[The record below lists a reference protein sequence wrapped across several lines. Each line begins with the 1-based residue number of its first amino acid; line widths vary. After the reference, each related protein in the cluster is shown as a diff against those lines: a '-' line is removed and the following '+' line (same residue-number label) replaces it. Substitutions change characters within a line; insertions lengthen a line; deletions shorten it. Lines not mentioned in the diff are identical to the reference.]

1 VRALKYYISDTH
13 FEHNSIIN
21 FDQRPFG
28 SVAEM
33 RESMID
39 KWNEIVT
46 DEDEVYILGDF
57 CFSKRAENW
66 TNILKALK
74 GKKYLIK
81 GNHDILKNN
90 GWEEVKNYF
99 EGIYD
104 YLEVKDNGRL
114 VMLSHYPMLH
124 FKQDYLDNTY
134 MLYGHVHYTEE
145 YLSMAQ
151 AVVTTKKFLGKYYNA
166 HCFNCWCG
174 LYQWAPATLDE
185 VIAAGERT
193 DRLIKEMYF

>member
-1 VRALKYYISDTH
+1 MKYYISDTH

-57 CFSKRAENW
+57 CFSKKAENW
-66 TNILKALK
+66 TSILKALK

-90 GWEEVKNYF
+90 GWEEVKDYF
-99 EGIYD
+99 VGIYD

-151 AVVTTKKFLGKYYNA
+151 AVVMAKKFLGKCYNA

-174 LYQWAPATLDE
+174 LYGWAPATLDE
-185 VIAAGERT
+185 VIAAGERN
-193 DRLIKEMYF
+193 DRLIKKVYF

>member
-1 VRALKYYISDTH
+1 MKYYISDTH
-13 FEHNSIIN
+13 FEHNNIIN
-21 FDQRPFG
+21 FDQRPYG

-66 TNILKALK
+66 INILKVLK

-81 GNHDILKNN
+81 GNHDILK
-90 GWEEVKNYF
+90 GDSWEEVKDYF

-145 YLSMAQ
+145 YLSMEQ
-151 AVVTTKKFLGKYYNA
+151 AVITAKKFLGKRYNA

-174 LYQWAPATLDE
+174 LYEWAPATLDE
-185 VIAAGERT
+185 VIAAGART
-193 DRLIKEMYF
+193 NRLIKEIYF